1 MVNKTNAQM
10 NQINKQL
17 DSLFKMLGN
26 TDKEKQWTSINFER
40 DSMSIKG
47 KFGLFIFYNKFS
59 TNSNKGCGKKSSLDF
74 VPREV
79 SHVQRN

>member
-47 KFGLFIFYNKFS
+47 KFW
-59 TNSNKGCGKKSSLDF
+59 F
-74 VPREV
+74 VYFL
-79 SHVQRN
+79 